1 MKILG
6 LGLDQTILDKN
17 SALAQRAREYSDLVE
32 KYVVIVPAQSNQKV
46 VLSDKVMVYG
56 VKASN
61 KIFTL
66 LAICKLGRKILKG
79 DKFDVITA
87 QDQYFLAW
95 VAYRLARQFKNG
107 LEIQVHGF
115 EKFYGLRKII
125 AKFVLPRANVVR
137 VVSQR
142 LKKQLIKDFSVKENN
157 IVVVPIYVDTS
168 HNLSKIDRQDDKF
181 IFMTASRLV
190 PVKNIGMQIDA
201 MNKLSKE
208 HDNVELQIFGQGP
221 VEGELR
227 AKVKLL
233 KLEDKVIFKG
243 WVDNLE
249 KYYQQ
254 ADVFVLS
261 SNAEGWGMVIVKAA
275 SIGLPIIMT
284 DVGCAGEVI
293 KDQESGLVVPVGDTE
308 VLYQAMKNI
317 ITDNDLRNKI
327 TEGGR
332 QAVQQLL
339 NKDQT
344 LDLYKQS
351 WKQTINE

>member
-125 AKFVLPRANVVR
+125 AKFVLP
-137 VVSQR
+137 Q
-142 LKKQLIKDFSVKENN
+142 
-157 IVVVPIYVDTS
+157 P
-168 HNLSKIDRQDDKF
+168 
-181 IFMTASRLV
+181 
-190 PVKNIGMQIDA
+190 
-201 MNKLSKE
+201 
-208 HDNVELQIFGQGP
+208 FGP
-221 VEGELR
+221 
-227 AKVKLL
+227 
-233 KLEDKVIFKG
+233 
-243 WVDNLE
+243 
-249 KYYQQ
+249 
-254 ADVFVLS
+254 
-261 SNAEGWGMVIVKAA
+261 
-275 SIGLPIIMT
+275 
-284 DVGCAGEVI
+284 
-293 KDQESGLVVPVGDTE
+293 
-308 VLYQAMKNI
+308 
-317 ITDNDLRNKI
+317 
-327 TEGGR
+327 
-332 QAVQQLL
+332 
-339 NKDQT
+339 
-344 LDLYKQS
+344 
-351 WKQTINE
+351 